1 MHARPAKY
9 RTRTQATTHA
19 RRRDLVAIPT
29 NCSHIPSCD
38 RKHGNGVQ
46 PLIVPPATH
55 NPSQSPITPNLSSPP
70 RPTCPAYRSQGAQQ
84 TAQAHQSPDS
94 LRNPCNPLQSTAIL
108 DRSAIPAQFMNIRPA
123 KYRTRTYTAPTS
135 PCATENGVKPAY
147 TMHPCNHSQS
157 FTIRDLHAIP
167 RQFVNTRPAIY
178 RTRAPTR
185 TVRRPIA
192 PGLHHYPGLHWDC
205 DPPAIGAARS

>member
-1 MHARPAKY
+1 MHKVEISSPSP
-9 RTRTQATTHA
+9 
-19 RRRDLVAIPT
+19 PT
-29 NCSHIPSCD
+29 AHTS
-38 RKHGNGVQ
+38 
-46 PLIVPPATH
+46 PPATENTETGSNRSLCLLPH
-55 NPSQSPITPNLSSPP
+55 TIQVNLLSPQTFPHLLDQPVRHTGRKEPSNP
-70 RPTCPAYRSQGAQQ
+70 
-84 TAQAHQSPDS
+84 AQAHQSPDS